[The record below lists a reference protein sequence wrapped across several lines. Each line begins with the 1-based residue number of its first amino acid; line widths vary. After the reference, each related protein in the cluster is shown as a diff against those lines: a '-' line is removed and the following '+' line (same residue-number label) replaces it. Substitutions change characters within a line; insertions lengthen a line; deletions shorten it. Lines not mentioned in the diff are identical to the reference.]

1 MQERCKGC
9 FWQGSGTAIVA
20 SASQCGL
27 RVTL

>member
-1 MQERCKGC
+1 MQERCKG
-9 FWQGSGTAIVA
+9 WQGSGTAIVA